1 MLAKTIAYLYPGI
14 DFAFE
19 CRLQDDGDGQYIAKW
34 DRPEPQP
41 TQTEIAAAI
50 LPAAKASSTVKI
62 NTEATLRILTAY
74 PIEKQSS
81 ANLGIYP
88 QAYTDKMIADIA
100 AVIAASNTACDA
112 VDAAVD
118 VSGVDAVV
126 VNWPV
131 IGA

>member
-1 MLAKTIAYLYPGI
+1 MIETLKYLGYKLDVDFYADDNGI
-14 DFAFE
+14 
-19 CRLQDDGDGQYIAKW
+19 KW
-34 DRPEPQP
+34 LITTAPSESVID
-41 TQTEIAAAI
+41 AAM
-50 LPAAKASSTVKI
+50 LPAKRANKREHI
-62 NTEATLRILTAY
+62 NAEARKRILTTY

-88 QAYTDKMIADIA
+88 QAYTDKMISDIA
-100 AVIAASNTACDA
+100 AVISASNAACDA

-118 VSGVDAVV
+118 VAGVDAVV

>member
-1 MLAKTIAYLYPGI
+1 MIDALKYLGYKLDVDFYVDESGIRWLIDNTPTQVDIDAALLPALRTKTI
-14 DFAFE
+14 E
-19 CRLQDDGDGQYIAKW
+19 Q
-34 DRPEPQP
+34 
-41 TQTEIAAAI
+41 
-50 LPAAKASSTVKI
+50 I
-62 NTEATLRILTAY
+62 NAEATRRILQTY
-74 PIEKQSS
+74 PLEKQSS